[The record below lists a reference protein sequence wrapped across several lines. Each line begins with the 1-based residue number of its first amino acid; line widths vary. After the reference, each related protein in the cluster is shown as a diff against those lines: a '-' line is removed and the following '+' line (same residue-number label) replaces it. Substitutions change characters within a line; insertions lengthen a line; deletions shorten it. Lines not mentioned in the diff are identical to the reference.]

1 MVASGIVLRLQPVER
16 SEMDF
21 EPAYNPL
28 SCGES
33 VLAAAHLDGRN
44 VPGRFAALTVI
55 PF

>member
-28 SCGES
+28 SCGGS
-33 VLAAAHLDGRN
+33 VLAAAHLDGRS
-44 VPGRFAALTVI
+44 VPGRFAAVKDI
-55 PF
+55 PC